1 MKCWRNL
8 WVGGSGIAGC
18 MMLAIIPMTMPM
30 LNAQGSQTTKP
41 APKSGVISIRLESVN
56 IRKALQEIASEA
68 KVTLMLDG
76 NDVKLKKVL
85 SDSVVAN
92 FQAVSL
98 DNAVAIVMRN
108 TGYTGVLSSD
118 GRMLMITPVK
128 TSASESVSTGMVSG
142 TVVDSAGGKGIGGVT
157 VIVTGTR
164 LSAITSSTGAFTI
177 RNVPVG
183 SQSLTFKLLGYA
195 SETRNITVESGK
207 STVVKVTLSQAIS
220 QLSGV
225 VTTATGERR
234 KVEVAHDIAR
244 IDPEIIMQRA
254 PVRTFADL
262 IEAAQVPGVLIQR
275 QSGAPG
281 APSKIRIRGIGSI
294 AQSNDPVI
302 IVDGVWIDASVGYPS
317 RLDDI
322 DPSTIQNVEIVRGP
336 SAATLYGQDASNGV
350 IIITTKR
357 GQAGPTR
364 WNLNYS
370 RDWGN
375 TYGRVPYAYVGFG
388 RDPALG
394 ATVHCSNLDVLEFR
408 CVQDSAVRY
417 DPNSSLLNREGVETV
432 NRMAVQV
439 DGGSASTTYAI
450 TATAMNTIGVNRI
463 SPIDKIRFRQLG
475 YDYSSKFERPSK
487 LDRRNITSNFTIIP
501 RSNLTVGLS
510 LVGNQTS
517 LKNNGIIYRMET
529 SSNTQIERDFSTD
542 TIQYLRQ
549 RVSPTS
555 KENPIRSDATIV
567 GTAIKWNPRIN
578 WVANG
583 TVGYERGGREESVYQ
598 SNAHCDPLLPCADTT
613 GNRFESTERRT
624 IQTVRLNTSTEL
636 NLGSTLKFLEIR
648 PSIGA
653 DFRKEN
659 VSVLAISRSDVP
671 PGEKSITSGGTAY
684 PNGYR
689 RADATAGWYI
699 NSTIGLF
706 RKLYFD
712 LGLRQDIGS
721 AIGSSKNTKY
731 PKLGTSWLVSDE
743 NFWRENNIVNMLRLR
758 FAVGHSAVQP
768 EVADIR
774 GFYIGA
780 FEYIDGKFMRSV
792 ELRSPSNPNLVPER
806 ATEFELGFDTD
817 LISNRLNLMATY
829 AHSENRNTLV
839 TRELPPSAGG
849 VWGNTRKENIARI
862 RNRNF
867 ELTSIGRVIEN
878 QNTLLVL
885 NYTLTLSENVVKK
898 LGKGMLPFS
907 DQSVARVQVGYPVAG
922 SWVKEVLGY
931 RDRDENNLI
940 SLDEVILSDSA
951 VYVGWSQPRYR
962 ASYGATMTLV
972 NNLTF
977 DARFA
982 YQSKYV
988 QQYTRENRYGAEDKN
1003 APLQE
1008 QAYEVI
1014 AGLTGRRS
1022 VTDLR
1027 WNSAS
1032 VTYSL
1037 PSQFVKPLRA
1047 RSISVSLQGSNLG
1060 LWTNYV
1066 GRDPGVN
1073 SSILTSELLTDDG
1086 TGVPRPRSYVLDF
1099 KIGF

>member
-1 MKCWRNL
+1 MRCWRNL
-8 WVGGSGIAGC
+8 SVGGVGVTAFTVMFGAMS
-18 MMLAIIPMTMPM
+18 L
-30 LNAQGSQTTKP
+30 LNAQESQVTRPTQ
-41 APKSGVISIRLESVN
+41 KSDVISLNLETVD
-56 IRKALQEIASEA
+56 IRKALQRIAMEA

-76 NDVKLKKVL
+76 NDSKLKKVL

-98 DNAVAIVMRN
+98 DNAVARVMNN

-128 TSASESVSTGMVSG
+128 TSASQTVASGLVTG
-142 TVVDSAGGKGIGGVT
+142 TVVDSVNGKGVAGVS
-157 VIVTGTR
+157 VLIAGTR
-164 LSAITSSTGAFTI
+164 LAAITGSNGSFTI
-177 RNVPVG
+177 RNVPAGAHTV
-183 SQSLTFKLLGYA
+183 TFKLLGFA
-195 SETRNITVESGK
+195 SQSRSVIVDSGK
-207 STVVKVTLSQAIS
+207 AVTVRVTLGQAVS

-244 IDPEIIMQRA
+244 IDPEVVMQRS

-262 IEAAQVPGVLIQR
+262 IEAAQIPGVLIQR
-275 QSGAPG
+275 QSGVPG
-281 APSKIRIRGIGSI
+281 APSKIRIRGIGSL

-357 GQAGPTR
+357 GQTGPTR
-364 WNLNYS
+364 WNLSYN
-370 RDWGN
+370 RDWGS
-375 TYGRVPYAYVGFG
+375 TYGRMPNAYVGFG

-394 ATVHCSNLDVLEFR
+394 ATVHCDNEDILEFR

-417 DPNSSLLNREGVETV
+417 NPNSSMLDREGVETN
-432 NRMAVQV
+432 NRVAVQV
-439 DGGSASTTYAI
+439 DGGNASTLYAI
-450 TATAMNTIGVNRI
+450 TATAMKTIGVNRLA
-463 SPIDKIRFRQLG
+463 PIDKLRFRQVG

-487 LDRRNITSNFTIIP
+487 LDRRNLTSNFTIIP
-501 RSNLTVGLS
+501 RSNLTIGLS
-510 LVGNQTS
+510 LIGNQTS
-517 LKNNGIIYRMET
+517 LKNNTINYRIET
-529 SSNTQIERDFSTD
+529 RSNTDIERNLSDDTLFYRTRRMST
-542 TIQYLRQ
+542 TAR
-549 RVSPTS
+549 
-555 KENPIRSDATIV
+555 ENPIRSDATIV
-567 GTAIKWNPRIN
+567 GSTVQWRPRTN

-598 SNAHCDPLLPCADTT
+598 SETHCDPLVPCADTA
-613 GNRFESTERRT
+613 GMRSEGTERRT
-624 IQTVRLNTSTEL
+624 VQTVRFNTSTEL
-636 NLGSTLKFLEIR
+636 NIGNAFRFLEIR
-648 PSIGA
+648 PSVGA

-659 VSVLAISRSDVP
+659 VSALLITRYGVP
-671 PGEKSITSGGTAY
+671 PGEKSINSGTGTA

-689 RADATAGWYI
+689 KADATAGWYI

-712 LGLRQDIGS
+712 VGLRQDIGS

-743 NFWRENNIVNMLRLR
+743 NFWRQNNIVNMLRLR
-758 FAVGHSAVQP
+758 AAIGHSAVQP
-768 EVADIR
+768 EVSDIR
-774 GFYIGA
+774 GYYIGSQ
-780 FEYIDGKFMRSV
+780 EYVDGKFVRSV

-817 LISNRLNLMATY
+817 LLSNRLNLMATY

-839 TRELPPSAGG
+839 SRELPPSVGG
-849 VWGNTRKENIARI
+849 VWGDVRKENIARI

-867 ELTSIGRVIEN
+867 ELTSMGRVVET
-878 QNTLLVL
+878 QNTLLIL
-885 NYTLTLSENVVKK
+885 NYTLTLSENMVRK
-898 LGKGMLPFS
+898 LGKGMMPFS
-907 DQSVARVQVGYPVAG
+907 DQSVARVQEGYPVAG
-922 SWVKEVLGY
+922 AWVKEVLGY
-931 RDRDENNLI
+931 SDIDGNNLI
-940 SLDEVILSDSA
+940 SLDEVILSDSS

-962 ASYGATMTLV
+962 ASYGATMTLAS
-972 NNLTF
+972 NLTL

-988 QQYTRENRYGAEDKN
+988 QQYTRENRYGAEDKD
-1003 APLQE
+1003 APLHE

-1014 AGLTGRRS
+1014 AGLNGRRS

-1032 VTYSL
+1032 VTYNIPVQLIKSL
-1037 PSQFVKPLRA
+1037 GA
-1047 RSISVSLQGSNLG
+1047 RSMSVSLQGSNLA

-1073 SSILTSELLTDDG
+1073 SSLINSELLMDDG
-1086 TGVPRPRSYVLDF
+1086 KGVPRPRTYVLDF